1 VAVFYNTDKQQADM
15 ILCEAY
21 LSAEA
26 DRRARVCYSFSPGPI
41 MAMSI
46 LLEQANLNFSLR
58 KSDAHCLTLNGARF
72 DIQIAPQQILAS

>member
-1 VAVFYNTDKQQADM
+1 VYEITLGAD
-15 ILCEAY
+15 
-21 LSAEA
+21 A

-58 KSDAHCLTLNGARF
+58 KSEAHCLTLNGTRF
-72 DIQIAPQQILAS
+72 DMQIAPQQILDS